1 MTALD
6 NYVTVIQASRRL
18 RIHQDTV
25 KRLIRQG
32 DLPATKI
39 HNTWLIENERLELFA
54 SVYQPKRGRKSK
66 LL

>member
-1 MTALD
+1 MLLD
-6 NYVTVIQASRRL
+6 SYVTVIEASKRL

-39 HNTWLIENERLELFA
+39 RNTWLIEKDKLELFA
-54 SVYQPKRGRKSK
+54 SIYQPKRGRERK